1 MSICHQMKIGIPFE
15 VCVKYN
21 CLTKIL
27 KRCYQKVP
35 LEKRELT

>member
-15 VCVKYN
+15 VYVKYN

-27 KRCYQKVP
+27 KNGIRKN
-35 LEKRELT
+35 